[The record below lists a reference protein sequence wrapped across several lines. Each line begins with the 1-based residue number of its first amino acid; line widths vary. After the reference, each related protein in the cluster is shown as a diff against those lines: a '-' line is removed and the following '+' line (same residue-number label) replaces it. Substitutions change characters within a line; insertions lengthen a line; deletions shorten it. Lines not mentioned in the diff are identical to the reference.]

1 MVTTDGTLLLIV
13 LGAVAIFLVFATI
26 KGWVRWKGGSP
37 IASMTAFHDLAP
49 RDKQEAIEYVLEEK
63 AGKKME
69 EQESGKEK
77 DDEMENSN
85 LKTQFPNQSKI

>member
-1 MVTTDGTLLLIV
+1 MVTPDGTLLLIV

-37 IASMTAFHDLAP
+37 ITSMTAFHDFQP
-49 RDKQEAIEYVLEEK
+49 KDKQEAIEYVMEEK

-77 DDEMENSN
+77 ED
-85 LKTQFPNQSKI
+85 